1 MTPGLTFSSARPYPE
16 EEELNPLAG
25 PVGKLGGLGLR
36 LCEYFGGEETEV
48 GKETRD
54 QDEIQVPD
62 CTQDPFFFAARALP
76 LPLEGLVCLSF

>member
-1 MTPGLTFSSARPYPE
+1 MLALGALGCHVRKTMCKAMKLYSYPE

-48 GKETRD
+48 GKETR
-54 QDEIQVPD
+54 EPMRY
-62 CTQDPFFFAARALP
+62 TQWKD
-76 LPLEGLVCLSF
+76 